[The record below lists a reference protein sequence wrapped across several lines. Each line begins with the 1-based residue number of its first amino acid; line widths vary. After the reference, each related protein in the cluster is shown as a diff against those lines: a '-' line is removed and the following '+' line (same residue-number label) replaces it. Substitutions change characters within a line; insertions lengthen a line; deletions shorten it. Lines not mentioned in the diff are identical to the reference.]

1 MRFSP
6 PVDHDRML
14 VLYSQESNRPRVR
27 GVLHHV
33 GRTCFM
39 NQTPLHLVIL
49 GASGDLT
56 ARKLIPSLYRLWI
69 KKRLPEHL
77 KIVGVSRTPLGI
89 DGFRDRMAEAVKQF
103 AAREWSESAWNEFA
117 VRLFYA
123 QGDAAADAGL
133 VNLKAFLAES
143 EGPNGSGDRLFY
155 FSVMPELYAPILAR
169 LDAAG
174 LTTGAPAGGESPWRR
189 IVIEKP
195 FGKDLDSARKLNKA
209 IRDYLRED
217 QIYRIDHYLAK
228 ETVQNVMVFRFAN
241 TLFEPLWNHNYIDN
255 VQITVAESVTVGNR
269 GDYYDRAGVL
279 RDMFQNHLL
288 QVLAV
293 TAMEAPSRYTADLL
307 RNEKVKALD
316 AVTVFDDA
324 DARNLLATGQ
334 YKGYSAE
341 KGVAPGSRTP
351 TYAALKLQIDNWR
364 WRGVPFYLRSGKG
377 LKSRASEILIQF
389 RCPPHLMFPL
399 PPGAS
404 LQCNRL
410 AICIQPQE
418 GIHLNFQT
426 KVPDQE
432 KMVLDPVDME
442 FSYKKAFSSLSIPES
457 YERLLLDALLGDAS
471 LFMRSDEI
479 ERSWAIMDPFIRAS
493 EDTHLP
499 MPEEYDVGS
508 GGPISGD
515 ALLKSQGHD
524 WVGLYADRTI

>member
-1 MRFSP
+1 M
-6 PVDHDRML
+6 
-14 VLYSQESNRPRVR
+14 SQ
-27 GVLHHV
+27 
-33 GRTCFM
+33 F
-39 NQTPLHLVIL
+39 PLHLIIL

-56 ARKLIPSLYRLWI
+56 ARKLVPSLFRLWV
-69 KKRLPEHL
+69 KKRLPEQL
-77 KIVGVSRTPLGI
+77 KVVGVSRTPLGNE
-89 DGFRDRMAEAVKQF
+89 GFRARMAGAVKEF
-103 AAREWSESAWNEFA
+103 AAKEWSETAWDGFA
-117 VRLFYA
+117 RCLFYA
-123 QGDAAADAGL
+123 QGDAAADGGL
-133 VNLKAFLAES
+133 VNLKAYLAES
-143 EGPNGSGDRLFY
+143 EGPKGNGNRLFY

-174 LTTGAPAGGESPWRR
+174 LTSGIPGAVDGPWRR

-195 FGKDLDSARKLNKA
+195 FGKDLESARKLNKA
-209 IRDYLRED
+209 ISSFLREE

-241 TLFEPLWNHNYIDN
+241 TLFEPLWNHNYIDH

-288 QVLAV
+288 QILAV
-293 TAMEAPSRYTADLL
+293 TAMEAPARYTADLL

-316 AVTVFDDA
+316 AVTIFDDA
-324 DARNLLATGQ
+324 TARANLATGQ
-334 YKGYSAE
+334 YRGYFGE
-341 KGVAPGSRTP
+341 KGVSKGSRTP
-351 TYAALKLQIDNWR
+351 TFAALRLQIDNWR

-377 LKSRASEILIQF
+377 MKSRASEILIQF

-399 PPGAS
+399 PQGTEM
-404 LQCNRL
+404 QCNRL
-410 AICIQPQE
+410 AICIQPHE

-442 FSYKKAFSSLSIPES
+442 FSYKKAFSSISIPES

-479 ERSWAIMDPFIRAS
+479 ERSWAVMDPFIRAA
-493 EDTHLP
+493 ENPELP
-499 MPEEYDVGS
+499 PPEEYEVGS
-508 GGPISGD
+508 GGPPGADRLVEAS
-515 ALLKSQGHD
+515 GHD
-524 WVGLYADRTI
+524 WIGLYADRQV

>member
-1 MRFSP
+1 
-6 PVDHDRML
+6 
-14 VLYSQESNRPRVR
+14 
-27 GVLHHV
+27 
-33 GRTCFM
+33 M
-39 NQTPLHLVIL
+39 NQLPLHLIIL

-56 ARKLIPSLYRLWI
+56 ARKLVPSLFRLWL
-69 KKRLPEHL
+69 KKRLPDQL
-77 KIVGVSRTPLGI
+77 KVIGVSRTPLGI
-89 DGFRDRMAEAVKQF
+89 EGFRTRMASAVKQF
-103 AAREWSESAWNEFA
+103 ASKEWSEPTWNEFA
-117 VRLFYA
+117 QRLFYA
-123 QGDAAADAGL
+123 QGDAAADGGL
-133 VNLKAFLAES
+133 ENLKGFLAENENS
-143 EGPNGSGDRLFY
+143 LGIGNRLFY

-174 LTTGAPAGGESPWRR
+174 LTKGAPVNGESPWRR

-195 FGKDLDSARKLNKA
+195 FGKNLDSARILNKA
-209 IRDYLRED
+209 ISDYLRED

-241 TLFEPLWNHNYIDN
+241 TLFEPLWNHNYIDH
-255 VQITVAESVTVGNR
+255 VQITVAESVTVGSR

-288 QVLAV
+288 QILAV
-293 TAMEAPSRYTADLL
+293 TAMEAPARYTADLL

-316 AVTVFDDA
+316 AVTVFEDA
-324 DARNLLATGQ
+324 KARKYLATGQ
-334 YKGYSAE
+334 YRGYSSE
-341 KGVAPGSRTP
+341 NGVAHGSRTP

-399 PPGAS
+399 PQGAE

-432 KMVLDPVDME
+432 KLVLDPVDME
-442 FSYKKAFSSLSIPES
+442 FSYKKAFSGLSIPES

-479 ERSWAIMDPFIRAS
+479 ERSWAVMDPFIRAS
-493 EDTHLP
+493 EDPELA
-499 MPEEYDVGS
+499 MPETYEVGS
-508 GGPISGD
+508 IGPNSANDLI
-515 ALLKSQGHD
+515 KENGHD
-524 WVGLYADRTI
+524 WIGLYADRSS

>member
-1 MRFSP
+1 M
-6 PVDHDRML
+6 
-14 VLYSQESNRPRVR
+14 SQ
-27 GVLHHV
+27 L
-33 GRTCFM
+33 
-39 NQTPLHLVIL
+39 PLHLIIL

-56 ARKLIPSLYRLWI
+56 ARKLVPSLFRLWV
-69 KKRLPEHL
+69 KKRLPDKL
-77 KIVGVSRTPLGI
+77 KVVGVSRTPLGN
-89 DGFRDRMAEAVKQF
+89 DGFRARMADAAKQF
-103 AAREWSESAWNEFA
+103 ASKEWSESSWSEFA
-117 VRLFYA
+117 QRLYYA
-123 QGDAAADAGL
+123 QGDAAGDGGL
-133 VNLKAFLAES
+133 VNLKSFLAES
-143 EGPNGSGDRLFY
+143 EGASGIGNRLFY
-155 FSVMPELYAPILAR
+155 FSVMPELYAPILGR

-195 FGKDLDSARKLNKA
+195 FGKDLESARKLNKA
-209 IRDYLRED
+209 ISDYLRED

-241 TLFEPLWNHNYIDN
+241 TLFEPLWNHNYIDH

-288 QVLAV
+288 QILAV
-293 TAMEAPSRYTADLL
+293 TAMEAPARYSADLL

-316 AVTVFDDA
+316 AVTVFDD
-324 DARNLLATGQ
+324 DKARDYLATGQ
-334 YKGYSAE
+334 YKGYSGE
-341 KGVAPGSRTP
+341 KGVAQGSRTP
-351 TYAALKLQIDNWR
+351 TYAALRLQIDNWR

-399 PPGAS
+399 PQGTE

-442 FSYKKAFSSLSIPES
+442 FSYKKAFSGLSIPES

-493 EDTHLP
+493 ENPALA
-499 MPEEYDVGS
+499 MPEGYEVGS
-508 GGPISGD
+508 TGPSSADKLIKEGGHEWI
-515 ALLKSQGHD
+515 
-524 WVGLYADRTI
+524 GLYADRSP

>member
-1 MRFSP
+1 M
-6 PVDHDRML
+6 
-14 VLYSQESNRPRVR
+14 SQ
-27 GVLHHV
+27 L
-33 GRTCFM
+33 
-39 NQTPLHLVIL
+39 PLHLIIL

-56 ARKLIPSLYRLWI
+56 ARKLVPSLFRLWL
-69 KKRLPEHL
+69 KKRLPDQL
-77 KIVGVSRTPLGI
+77 RIVGVSRTALGI
-89 DGFRDRMAEAVKQF
+89 EGFRTRMADAVKQF
-103 AAREWSESAWNEFA
+103 AAKEWSEASWTEFA
-117 VRLFYA
+117 QRLYYA
-123 QGDAAADAGL
+123 QGDAAADGGL
-133 VNLKAFLAES
+133 HNLKTFLEQS
-143 EGPNGSGDRLFY
+143 EGATGVGDRLFY

-169 LDAAG
+169 LNAAG
-174 LTTGAPAGGESPWRR
+174 LTTGAPSGGESPWRR

-195 FGKDLDSARKLNKA
+195 FGKDLQSARILNKA
-209 IRDYLRED
+209 ISEFLRED

-241 TLFEPLWNHNYIDN
+241 TLFEPLWNHNYIDH

-288 QVLAV
+288 QILAV
-293 TAMEAPSRYTADLL
+293 TAMEAPARYTADLL

-316 AVTVFDDA
+316 AVTVFDDSK
-324 DARNLLATGQ
+324 AREYLATGQ
-334 YKGYSAE
+334 YRGYSDE
-341 KGVAPGSRTP
+341 KGVAHGSRTP
-351 TYAALKLQIDNWR
+351 TYAALRLQIDNWR

-399 PPGAS
+399 PQGTE

-442 FSYKKAFSSLSIPES
+442 FSYKKAFSGLSIPES

-479 ERSWAIMDPFIRAS
+479 ERSWAVMDPFIRAS
-493 EDTHLP
+493 EDSSLP
-499 MPEEYDVGS
+499 MPETYEVGS
-508 GGPISGD
+508 VGPASADHLIKRGGHEWI
-515 ALLKSQGHD
+515 
-524 WVGLYADRTI
+524 GLYADRSS

>member
-1 MRFSP
+1 M
-6 PVDHDRML
+6 
-14 VLYSQESNRPRVR
+14 SQ
-27 GVLHHV
+27 L
-33 GRTCFM
+33 
-39 NQTPLHLVIL
+39 PLHLVIL

-56 ARKLIPSLYRLWI
+56 ARKLVPSLFRLWV
-69 KKRLPEHL
+69 KKRLPDQL
-77 KIVGVSRTPLGI
+77 KVVGVSRTALGI
-89 DGFRDRMAEAVKQF
+89 EGFRERMADAVKQF
-103 AAREWSESAWNEFA
+103 AAKEWSDNAWNEFA
-117 VRLFYA
+117 QRIFYA
-123 QGDAAADAGL
+123 QGDAAADGGL
-133 VNLKAFLAES
+133 ENLKAFLAQS
-143 EGPNGSGDRLFY
+143 EGPSGIGNRLFY

-174 LTTGAPAGGESPWRR
+174 LTTGAPVSGESPWRR

-195 FGKDLDSARKLNKA
+195 FGKDLESARILNKA
-209 IRDYLRED
+209 ISHYLRED

-241 TLFEPLWNHNYIDN
+241 TLFEPLWNHNYIDH

-288 QVLAV
+288 QILAV
-293 TAMEAPSRYTADLL
+293 TAMEAPARYTADLL

-324 DARNLLATGQ
+324 KARKYLATGQ
-334 YKGYSAE
+334 YRGYSGE
-341 KGVAPGSRTP
+341 KGVVSGSRTP
-351 TYAALKLQIDNWR
+351 TYAALRLQIDNWR

-399 PPGAS
+399 PQGTE

-442 FSYKKAFSSLSIPES
+442 FSYKKAFSGLSIPES

-479 ERSWAIMDPFIRAS
+479 ERSWAVMDPFIRAS
-493 EDTHLP
+493 ENPELA
-499 MPEEYDVGS
+499 MPETYEVGS
-508 GGPISGD
+508 VGPTSADNLIKESG
-515 ALLKSQGHD
+515 HE
-524 WVGLYADRTI
+524 WIGLYADRTS

>member
-1 MRFSP
+1 M
-6 PVDHDRML
+6 
-14 VLYSQESNRPRVR
+14 SQ
-27 GVLHHV
+27 L
-33 GRTCFM
+33 
-39 NQTPLHLVIL
+39 PLHLVIL

-56 ARKLIPSLYRLWI
+56 ARKLVPSLFRLWV
-69 KKRLPEHL
+69 KKRLPDQL
-77 KIVGVSRTPLGI
+77 KVVGVSRTALGI
-89 DGFRDRMAEAVKQF
+89 EGFRSRMADAVKQF
-103 AAREWSESAWNEFA
+103 AAKEWSENAWNEFA
-117 VRLFYA
+117 QRIFYA
-123 QGDAAADAGL
+123 QGDAAADGGL
-133 VNLKAFLAES
+133 ENLTAFLAQS
-143 EGPNGSGDRLFY
+143 EGPSEIGNRLFY

-169 LDAAG
+169 LDAAR
-174 LTTGAPAGGESPWRR
+174 LTTGAPVSGESPWRR

-195 FGKDLDSARKLNKA
+195 FGKDLESARILNKA
-209 IRDYLRED
+209 ISDYLRED

-241 TLFEPLWNHNYIDN
+241 TLFEPLWNHNYIDH

-288 QVLAV
+288 QILAV
-293 TAMEAPSRYTADLL
+293 TAMEAPARYTADLL

-324 DARNLLATGQ
+324 KARKYLATGQ
-334 YKGYSAE
+334 YRGYSGE
-341 KGVAPGSRTP
+341 KGVGNGSRTP
-351 TYAALKLQIDNWR
+351 TYAALRLQIDNWR

-399 PPGAS
+399 PQGTE

-442 FSYKKAFSSLSIPES
+442 FSYKKAFSGLSIPES

-479 ERSWAIMDPFIRAS
+479 ERSWAVMDPFIRAS
-493 EDTHLP
+493 ENPELA
-499 MPEEYDVGS
+499 MPETYEVGS
-508 GGPISGD
+508 VGPTSADNLIEESG
-515 ALLKSQGHD
+515 HE
-524 WVGLYADRTI
+524 WIGLYADRTS